1 MTTYTHLFDNFLQES
16 LEKRR
21 TAGLERKLLLTD
33 GLIDFSSNDYLGFA
47 QNPSFDAV
55 DIASK
60 IGHGSTGS
68 RLISGNS
75 RLAEQTEILIANF
88 HNAEAALI
96 FNTGYMANVGL
107 FSSIGDKNSVFIYD
121 EYIHASVHDGMRLSL
136 AQRVKFKHNDVND
149 LIKKLETTV
158 TPKRDEAK
166 SIMEERNPDNI
177 GKGVKKYVA
186 VESLYSMDGDLA
198 PLKEIAKIC
207 QKYNAAL
214 IVDEAHATGVFGD
227 KGEGIVSELGL
238 ESAVWARVHTFGK
251 ALGVHGAAVVGS
263 DLLRQFLINH
273 ARSFIFTTALP
284 PQTYQHIQQA
294 YKLLPTADRT
304 KLFELINYFIKKSLS
319 CTNLKGRFILN
330 PSSPIQG
337 IGLPDNQKV
346 VFLAQHLFQNG
357 IFAKAILSPTVPKG
371 AERIRIC
378 LHSTHTFAQI
388 DQLFEAL
395 VTHKNN

>member
-1 MTTYTHLFDNFLQES
+1 MSYTHLFDNFLQES

-21 TAGLERKLLLTD
+21 AAGLERQLLLTD

-47 QNPSFDAV
+47 QNPSFEAASDAQKT
-55 DIASK
+55 A
-60 IGHGSTGS
+60 HGSTGS

-75 RLAEQTEILIANF
+75 RLAEQTETLIATF

-149 LIKKLETTV
+149 LEKKLQNTE
-158 TPKRDEAK
+158 
-166 SIMEERNPDNI
+166 
-177 GKGVKKYVA
+177 GGKKYVA
-186 VESLYSMDGDLA
+186 IESLYSMDGDFA
-198 PLKEIAKIC
+198 PLKEIAAIC

-284 PQTYQHIQQA
+284 PQTYHHIQHA
-294 YKLLPTADRT
+294 YHLLPQADRI
-304 KLFELINYFIKKSLS
+304 KLFELIEYFIKKSLS

-346 VFLAQHLFQNG
+346 VSLAQHLFQNG

>member
-1 MTTYTHLFDNFLQES
+1 MSSTQIFDTFLEES

-21 TAGLERKLLLTD
+21 AAGLERKLLLTHD
-33 GLIDFSSNDYLGFA
+33 LIDFSSNDYLGFA
-47 QNPSFDAV
+47 QNPSFDA
-55 DIASK
+55 AFLAQK
-60 IGHGSTGS
+60 TAHGSTGS

-75 RLAEQTEILIANF
+75 PLAEQTEKNIAIF

-107 FSSIGDKNSVFIYD
+107 FSSIGDKNSCFIYD
-121 EYIHASVHDGMRLSL
+121 EYIHASVHDGMRLSW

-149 LIKKLETTV
+149 LAKKLENT
-158 TPKRDEAK
+158 E
-166 SIMEERNPDNI
+166 
-177 GKGVKKYVA
+177 GVKKYVA
-186 VESLYSMDGDLA
+186 IESLYSMDGDFA
-198 PLKEIAKIC
+198 PLKEIVAIC

-214 IVDEAHATGVFGD
+214 IVDEAHATGIYGE
-227 KGEGIVSELGL
+227 KGEGIVVKCGL

-263 DLLRQFLINH
+263 ELLRQYLINH

-294 YKLLPTADRT
+294 YNLLPLADRT
-304 KLFELINYFIKKSLS
+304 KLFELIDYFIKKSSS
-319 CTNLKGRFILN
+319 CISSKGHFIIN
-330 PSSPIQG
+330 PASPIQG
-337 IGLPDNQKV
+337 IGLANNQEV
-346 VFLAQHLFQNG
+346 VSLARHLSQNG

-388 DQLFEAL
+388 DQLL
-395 VTHKNN
+395 VTVSSFFVILNAVKEPDFVIQ

>member
-21 TAGLERKLLLTD
+21 AAGLERQLLLTD

-55 DIASK
+55 AMATK
-60 IGHGSTGS
+60 TAHGSTGS

-75 RLAEQTEILIANF
+75 RLAEQTETLIANF

-149 LIKKLETTV
+149 LIKKLENT
-158 TPKRDEAK
+158 EGA
-166 SIMEERNPDNI
+166 
-177 GKGVKKYVA
+177 KKYVA
-186 VESLYSMDGDLA
+186 IESLYSMDGDFA
-198 PLKEIAKIC
+198 PLKEIAEIC
-207 QKYNAAL
+207 QIYNAAL
-214 IVDEAHATGVFGD
+214 VVDEAHATGVFGD
-227 KGEGIVSELGL
+227 KGEGIVTQLGL
-238 ESAVWARVHTFGK
+238 ESTVWARVHTFGK

-263 DLLRQFLINH
+263 DVLRQFLINH

-284 PQTYQHIQQA
+284 PQTYQHIQHA
-294 YKLLPTADRT
+294 YHLLPQVDRT
-304 KLFELINYFIKKSLS
+304 KLFELIEYFIKKSLS
-319 CTNLKGRFILN
+319 CISSKSHFILN

-337 IGLPDNQKV
+337 IGLPNNQEV
-346 VFLAQHLFQNG
+346 VSLAQHLFQKG

-371 AERIRIC
+371 SERIRIC
-378 LHSTHTFAQI
+378 LHSTHTFVQI

-395 VTHKNN
+395 KSFSL